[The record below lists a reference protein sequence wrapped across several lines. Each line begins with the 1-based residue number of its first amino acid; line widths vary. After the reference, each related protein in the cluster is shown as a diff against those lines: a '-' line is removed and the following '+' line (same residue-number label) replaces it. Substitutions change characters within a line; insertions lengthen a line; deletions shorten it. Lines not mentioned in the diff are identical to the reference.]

1 VAQHPIVEQ
10 ELILIQAMLTGVDV
24 PFFSLKRSLV
34 NTCQNVRQG
43 VMLDHLIL
51 LKLIKCLVFLHLG
64 LREDLNQIL
73 NSVMLM
79 IVGIAVF
86 QAIPP
91 TADNKVMGKTLDTTV
106 ITLHPMEIPIPMEG
120 HQEIL
125 KQKEC
130 LCQKD

>member
-1 VAQHPIVEQ
+1 M
-10 ELILIQAMLTGVDV
+10 LIGVDV
-24 PFFSLKRSLV
+24 LFFFLKRSLV
-34 NTCQNVRQG
+34 NICQNVRQG
-43 VMLDHLIL
+43 AMLDHLIL

-79 IVGIAVF
+79 IVGIEMF
-86 QAIPP
+86 QGIPP
-91 TADNKVMGKTLDTTV
+91 LPPTPDNKAMDKILDTTV

>member
-1 VAQHPIVEQ
+1 
-10 ELILIQAMLTGVDV
+10 MLTGVDV

-51 LKLIKCLVFLHLG
+51 LKLIKCLVFQHLG

-79 IVGIAVF
+79 IVGIEMF
-86 QAIPP
+86 QGIPP
-91 TADNKVMGKTLDTTV
+91 IADNKVMDKTLDTTV
-106 ITLHPMEIPIPMEG
+106 ITLHPMEIPTPMEG

-125 KQKEC
+125 KQREC